1 MDPRERTSRPL
12 GVVTGATSGIGG
24 AFADRLAREGYDL
37 LLTGRRETLLE
48 ERARAL
54 EEAFGIRAE
63 TLRAE
68 LDRQEDRD
76 ALAARLRG
84 LEVDLLVNN
93 AGFGVRCPFVQTPE
107 ATWTALVDLHVRTP
121 LALTQSVLPGMVAR
135 GTGRGGERGPPRR
148 RSCRC
153 PATGSTR
160 EPRPS
165 CCAGPSPWPWS
176 WRAPG
181 WPCRPSAPASPERIS
196 TAVWGRR
203 GLGSPGVP
211 GSAGSPPEQVAEESL
226 RGLRRGQRIC
236 VPGWGGR
243 VRVALLGLL
252 PSEARLSLLGRFF
265 RSLPPEALRTPPRKR
280 RPRGAA
286 AVGIFSLRCPV

>member
-135 GTGRGGERGPPRR
+135 GRGGVVNVASEASFLPVPRNGVYAGAKAFLLR
-148 RSCRC
+148 WTESLALELEGTGVAVQALC
-153 PATGSTR
+153 PGLTR
-160 EPRPS
+160 TDFHGRLGEEGARLS
-165 CCAGPSPWPWS
+165 RSPWIRWL
-176 WRAPG
+176 
-181 WPCRPSAPASPERIS
+181 
-196 TAVWGRR
+196 T
-203 GLGSPGVP
+203 
-211 GSAGSPPEQVAEESL
+211 PEQVAEESL

-252 PSEARLSLLGRFF
+252 PSETRLSLLGRFF
-265 RSLPPEALRTPPRKR
+265 RSLPPKP
-280 RPRGAA
+280 
-286 AVGIFSLRCPV
+286 